1 MSEGVSEGATPS
13 GLGEMGRFGAAAAGK
28 ATGSQQEPSTSGGE
42 ARGRRGRRSGG
53 ELAALQCAVCS
64 VQRAV
69 CSEQRALHLP
79 PAAGRQKQEAGG
91 GMTQG

>member
-64 VQRAV
+64 EQCAASSEPSTFLLQLGGRSRKRAV
-69 CSEQRALHLP
+69 A
-79 PAAGRQKQEAGG
+79 
-91 GMTQG
+91 